1 MIPIKTVN
9 DLINR
14 HALLEKELSSAKID
28 KNSFAEKSK
37 EYADLN
43 EIIKIAKFYIS
54 FEKNKKEIQTILEDK
69 NSDTDMINMAE
80 IELNNLEI
88 ENPKLANQI
97 KSLNKDLENISIIK
111 ADLAMATAKNIGL
124 NVNEKTLQ
132 TVESLDG
139 KVIIALDGTSLVK
152 VVDEKMLKEQ
162 AANFVDP
169 ISKFSI
175 NKKIYTTDALKPELL
190 TNELTADTYN
200 QAKAVREKAVERV
213 RALESSP
220 DVSSSELQAA
230 KAASQAAKYAEIAA
244 GQSLISSNS
253 NITSVAIQEKNL
265 EALRQVASTPG
276 MNKFDVRRA
285 NAAVK
290 AAEAKIA
297 GINYD
302 YKSAI
307 SKIAMD
313 ENKFNSFRVNL
324 YNKDIEAAK
333 LAGNLHEA
341 NELQKDLLRFQ
352 ERLVDERKAFEAAT
366 ARSDYFKAIS
376 DIVSKNSLSI
386 SSSSIQ
392 NATSQVTQTQDT
404 AISAAEANVGSNQV
418 SAYKA
423 AKEAREQIDKNMN
436 ELRASGA
443 SKEVLQAA
451 EDARHAALQA
461 EIAAA
466 NVVSANSTAVKSA
479 VEAATAAAQEAAQ
492 DVAQVAQAAAQ
503 EAAQSAAQSA
513 LDTLKEVANTPGMS
527 QWDVQRAQAAVKA
540 AEAEMAGTEY
550 DLEHALNTI
559 NQNKAYEEAG
569 GTPNQSGRTWDGH

>member
-1 MIPIKTVN
+1 
-9 DLINR
+9 
-14 HALLEKELSSAKID
+14 
-28 KNSFAEKSK
+28 
-37 EYADLN
+37 
-43 EIIKIAKFYIS
+43 
-54 FEKNKKEIQTILEDK
+54 
-69 NSDTDMINMAE
+69 
-80 IELNNLEI
+80 
-88 ENPKLANQI
+88 
-97 KSLNKDLENISIIK
+97 
-111 ADLAMATAKNIGL
+111 
-124 NVNEKTLQ
+124 
-132 TVESLDG
+132 
-139 KVIIALDGTSLVK
+139 
-152 VVDEKMLKEQ
+152 
-162 AANFVDP
+162 
-169 ISKFSI
+169 
-175 NKKIYTTDALKPELL
+175 
-190 TNELTADTYN
+190 
-200 QAKAVREKAVERV
+200 
-213 RALESSP
+213 
-220 DVSSSELQAA
+220 
-230 KAASQAAKYAEIAA
+230 
-244 GQSLISSNS
+244 
-253 NITSVAIQEKNL
+253 
-265 EALRQVASTPG
+265 

-302 YKSAI
+302 YKSSI